1 MLLLLLI
8 SARYAAL
15 LGRKL
20 LHFQVFPASEMRAE
34 HIELKYQ
41 LYLLQTGSPLT
52 SPVKIPTSS
61 SHPSMDKCSHTVNPH
76 CFLLLSFLLKISL
89 PGSPPFSYIFSSPV
103 FNLWNAR
110 TRQSPINH
118 NINMIFSSV
127 FDFAIS
133 KPLISNFCGTE
144 HKTFAAHTQKS
155 LWHPELWLQW
165 LHTDRRVSSQHAHF
179 ALWLRQRAHWH
190 DSRSHQQYFCSCIF
204 NPQNTATQRNS
215 EDCLYS
221 NTAVYSPSA
230 PRVGWGP
237 RGGAGISSCS
247 PSPPSRTKLSS
258 LKVPLSSYNILSAL
272 TDSRQCQN
280 VRSSSTATFAPY
292 MVSIRK

>member
-41 LYLLQTGSPLT
+41 LYLLQAGSPLT
-52 SPVKIPTSS
+52 SSPLKIPTSS
-61 SHPSMDKCSHTVNPH
+61 SHPSMDKCSHTVNPQ

-127 FDFAIS
+127 FDFAIC

-144 HKTFAAHTQKS
+144 QKTFAAHTKKS
-155 LWHPELWLQW
+155 LWHPELWLQC
-165 LHTDRRVSSQHAHF
+165 LHTDRRVSSQHTHV
-179 ALWLRQRAHWH
+179 LLS
-190 DSRSHQQYFCSCIF
+190 DS
-204 NPQNTATQRNS
+204 
-215 EDCLYS
+215 D
-221 NTAVYSPSA
+221 
-230 PRVGWGP
+230 
-237 RGGAGISSCS
+237 RGHTDTIQGAISSTFVAVFLIHKILQHREIARTVCTLILLCIL
-247 PSPPSRTKLSS
+247 PRRHACVEARGVEQEFPPALPAHHPAQSSAAWRSRCLRTT
-258 LKVPLSSYNILSAL
+258 Y
-272 TDSRQCQN
+272 CQHWQIQDN
-280 VRSSSTATFAPY
+280 AK
-292 MVSIRK
+292 M